1 MSLKCRSSVALTVAK
16 ADRSGLPTVLQ
27 GGQRCFVAYR
37 RLMIMCVA
45 ALNLVTGLPCR
56 HRQTQIIL
64 MMVFTNFLD
73 P

>member
-1 MSLKCRSSVALTVAK
+1 MSLKCRSSVALTVVK

-27 GGQRCFVAYR
+27 GDQRCFVAYR
-37 RLMIMCVA
+37 RLMIMSVA

-56 HRQTQIIL
+56 HRQTQRIL